1 MKGLEPFKGVPQ
13 LIQDPSYRKQLGL
26 PDKVMESYQLLAQG
40 EYNVNFKWIHP
51 YTHKPL
57 LLRINTGSQIHA
69 KNQIGYEAHAL
80 ELLKKSGHTPHVW
93 GCWPKD
99 LHRPYGV
106 LVESWLP
113 GHALDYRTECG
124 LGMQILADIHNIRLT
139 TDCGLIVPKDPLVA
153 ILEECED
160 MFSVYVHSSD
170 RNPYTQAH
178 IRSMLDKA
186 WQIQKQNIVPMSYRC
201 CVNTELNNSNFLIN
215 GNTKTNYLIDWEKPV
230 YSEPAQDLGH
240 FLAPTTT
247 FWKTD
252 VILDQATIDALLKEY
267 IHAVNGRFCLDGLIE
282 RTHTYLS
289 VTCMRGITYCAM
301 AWVQYQQ
308 PDRLIYNP
316 ETKEKLDRYLDDEFL
331 DWIEANYL
339 TS

>member
-1 MKGLEPFKGVPQ
+1 MNYERIVREAAQITDDIIQKQLLDYLPKHGDKALEEKPKYINNPNKMLIRDQNRLKVSQ

-51 YTHKPL
+51 YT
-57 LLRINTGSQIHA
+57 Q
-69 KNQIGYEAHAL
+69 
-80 ELLKKSGHTPHVW
+80 V
-93 GCWPKD
+93 
-99 LHRPYGV
+99 
-106 LVESWLP
+106 
-113 GHALDYRTECG
+113 
-124 LGMQILADIHNIRLT
+124 
-139 TDCGLIVPKDPLVA
+139 
-153 ILEECED
+153 
-160 MFSVYVHSSD
+160 
-170 RNPYTQAH
+170 H

-201 CVNTELNNSNFLIN
+201 CVNTELNNGNFLIN

-252 VILDQATIDALLKEY
+252 VIFDQAMVDALLKEY
-267 IHAVNGRFCLDGLIE
+267 IHAVNGRFCLDGLVE